1 MALARNAPFPAHY
14 FFCGPEGSVDAEV
27 PTAAELEGT
36 VRSAVA
42 GVLCDVGTTGSD
54 LGALG
59 EVVIALSGLSK

>member
-1 MALARNAPFPAHY
+1 
-14 FFCGPEGSVDAEV
+14 VV
-27 PTAAELEGT
+27 
-36 VRSAVA
+36 